1 MPPCASPILLKS
13 WLPVALWMAFI
24 FIGSTDLMSAEHTSR
39 YLTPLLL
46 WLKPDISLDTIAQIH
61 FLVRKIAHLTEYAI
75 LAILLMRALCER
87 ATSLWRGAA
96 VVLIVAVLFALA
108 DEYHQ
113 SFVASRTS
121 SLGDAAIDSAGVLL
135 GIFIYQAR
143 HSRVLLRQK
152 KGA

>member
-1 MPPCASPILLKS
+1 
-13 WLPVALWMAFI
+13 MAFI

-143 HSRVLLRQK
+143 HSRVLLRQE

>member
-1 MPPCASPILLKS
+1 
-13 WLPVALWMAFI
+13 MAFI

>member
-1 MPPCASPILLKS
+1 LRFSDLLKS